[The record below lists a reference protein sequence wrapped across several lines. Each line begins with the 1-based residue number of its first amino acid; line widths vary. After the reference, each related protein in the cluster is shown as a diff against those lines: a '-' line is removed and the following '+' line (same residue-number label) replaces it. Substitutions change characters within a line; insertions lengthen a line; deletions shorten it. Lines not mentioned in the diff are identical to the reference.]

1 MRATKDDCFPLQIF
15 SSEGQKGKKIPLC
28 YFYGLW
34 NNNLCLPVEST
45 CTVSSPFSALLSI

>member
-15 SSEGQKGKKIPLC
+15 SSEGQKEKKIPLC
-28 YFYGLW
+28 YFSGLW

-45 CTVSSPFSALLSI
+45 